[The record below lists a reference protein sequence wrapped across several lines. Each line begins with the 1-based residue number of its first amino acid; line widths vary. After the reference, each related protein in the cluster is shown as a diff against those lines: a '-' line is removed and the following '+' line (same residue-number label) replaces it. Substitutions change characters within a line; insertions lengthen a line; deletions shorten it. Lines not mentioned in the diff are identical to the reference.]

1 MATTE
6 PLRRPRRVLVAAL
19 SATLLGACV
28 CADAATP
35 DEKRLLAVLQ
45 KGHPGTH
52 FTEVTRSPIG
62 GLYEVWMNGN
72 VAYVSASNP
81 RYFLFGRLFD
91 TATLRD
97 LTGPKLA

>member
-1 MATTE
+1 MAITE
-6 PLRRPRRVLVAAL
+6 PLRGPRRVLIAAL
-19 SATLLGACV
+19 SATLLGTFA

-35 DEKRLLAVLQ
+35 DEKRLLAALQ

-72 VAYVSASNP
+72 VAYVCLLYTSPSP
-81 RYFLFGRLFD
+81 RD
-91 TATLRD
+91 
-97 LTGPKLA
+97 